1 MPNLRVVYNNV
12 FDAYTTLAASTEA
25 GSLVVTNLLNDVKSQ
40 VWRSTSTTASI
51 TVTWTNLKAISFV
64 GLPFCNLTPT
74 ATVRVRLYSDT
85 AGTTLVLDTGAI
97 ACAPAQMINSSD
109 NGMPTPGVNSFGY
122 GGGNYA
128 DLWFTQTNARRMV
141 IDITD
146 SSNSSGYVECARV
159 VCGAYWSPANN
170 PPMESV
176 RMGLTELSKH
186 ERSDAG
192 DLFTDRGPLY
202 KTLTFNLQYLPS
214 GTDRDN
220 FWRITRGNGMTRP
233 VYVSLTPDSSD
244 ALEEQMFQVYGKLSR
259 QSEITYQY
267 MGQFAGQLQIEE
279 I

>member
-1 MPNLRVVYNNV
+1 MANLRIVYNNV
-12 FDAYTTLAASTEA
+12 ANAYTTLTASSTA
-25 GSLVVTNLLNDVKSQ
+25 GNLVVGNLLTELKSE
-40 VWRSTSTTASI
+40 VWRSTSTTATI

-64 GLPFCNLTPT
+64 GLPFCNLSPT
-74 ATVRVRLYSDT
+74 ATVQVKLYSDT
-85 AGTTLVLDTGAI
+85 GGTTLVLDTGAI

-109 NGMPTPGVNSFGY
+109 SGLPTVGVNNFGY
-122 GGGNYA
+122 GGGIYA
-128 DLWFTQTNARRMV
+128 DLWFTQTNARRLEV
-141 IDITD
+141 IIVDT
-146 SSNSSGYVECARV
+146 SNASGYVECARL

-176 RMGLTELSKH
+176 HMGMTELSKH

-233 VYVSLTPDSSD
+233 VYVSLTPDSTD

-259 QSEITYQY
+259 QSEVTYQY